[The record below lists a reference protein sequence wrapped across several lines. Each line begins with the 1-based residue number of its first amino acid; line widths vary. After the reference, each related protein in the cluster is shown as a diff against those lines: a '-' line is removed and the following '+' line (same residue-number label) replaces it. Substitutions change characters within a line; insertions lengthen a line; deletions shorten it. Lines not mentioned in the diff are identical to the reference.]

1 MGQESI
7 KQIRVQK
14 EKPKTTHRKRNE
26 EGEAPPPEIDTKKVQ
41 KKGKELTDKAEK
53 MVEEIDKVL
62 EEAKEVQEELKPS
75 VRGKK
80 EKSQISVNPRIPMC
94 DGTMVDPVRILK
106 GK

>member
-53 MVEEIDKVL
+53 MVEEIGPRYRERHGGYTRITKIAARQSDGAKMAVL
-62 EEAKEVQEELKPS
+62 ELIK
-75 VRGKK
+75 
-80 EKSQISVNPRIPMC
+80 
-94 DGTMVDPVRILK
+94 
-106 GK
+106 